1 MESQNVSLETISSSN
16 SQNPMN
22 ISNITEQ
29 SPQPFR
35 TVQLQIPT
43 TDGINKKKEPIQ
55 RRGRR
60 KSADLGNFQFHWK
73 LEKNTIKDKKR
84 EEK

>member
-43 TDGINKKKEPIQ
+43 TDGINKKK
-55 RRGRR
+55 RTN
-60 KSADLGNFQFHWK
+60 S
-73 LEKNTIKDKKR
+73 KKR
-84 EEK
+84 KKKVS